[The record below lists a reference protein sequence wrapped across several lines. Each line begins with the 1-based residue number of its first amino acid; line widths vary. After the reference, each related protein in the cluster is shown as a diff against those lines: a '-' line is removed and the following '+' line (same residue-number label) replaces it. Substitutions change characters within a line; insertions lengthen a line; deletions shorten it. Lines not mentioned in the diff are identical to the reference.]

1 MVVRAGSW
9 ESFGMKI
16 ANRFANRFAT
26 RLVLT
31 LALAAAATA
40 WIPQEKGKRKL
51 RMADAA
57 PDLTRPVAS
66 QIA

>member
-1 MVVRAGSW
+1 
-9 ESFGMKI
+9 MKN
-16 ANRFANRFAT
+16 ANRFLP

-31 LALAAAATA
+31 LALATAATA

-57 PDLTRPVAS
+57 PELSRPVAS

>member
-1 MVVRAGSW
+1 MVPRAGSW

-16 ANRFANRFAT
+16 ANRFAT

>member
-1 MVVRAGSW
+1 
-9 ESFGMKI
+9 MKI
-16 ANRFANRFAT
+16 ANRFTT

-57 PDLTRPVAS
+57 PEVTGPVAS

>member
-1 MVVRAGSW
+1 
-9 ESFGMKI
+9 MKI
-16 ANRFANRFAT
+16 ANCFAT

-51 RMADAA
+51 RMAEAA
-57 PDLTRPVAS
+57 PELDRPVATRL
-66 QIA
+66 A

>member
-1 MVVRAGSW
+1 
-9 ESFGMKI
+9 MKN
-16 ANRFANRFAT
+16 ANRFLP

-31 LALAAAATA
+31 LAVAGIATA

-51 RMADAA
+51 RMAEAA

-66 QIA
+66 QTA

>member
-1 MVVRAGSW
+1 
-9 ESFGMKI
+9 MKN
-16 ANRFANRFAT
+16 ANRFLP

-31 LALAAAATA
+31 LAVAGIATA

-57 PDLTRPVAS
+57 PDLTRPVAG

>member
-16 ANRFANRFAT
+16 ANR
-26 RLVLT
+26 LLLT

>member
-1 MVVRAGSW
+1 MVRRVGRW
-9 ESFGMKI
+9 HSFAMKNV
-16 ANRFANRFAT
+16 NRFLP

-31 LALAAAATA
+31 LAVAGIATA

>member
-1 MVVRAGSW
+1 
-9 ESFGMKI
+9 MKI
-16 ANRFANRFAT
+16 ANRFTT

-31 LALAAAATA
+31 LAVAGIATA

-51 RMADAA
+51 RMADTA
-57 PDLTRPVAS
+57 PDLTSPVVS

>member
-1 MVVRAGSW
+1 MVPRAGLW
-9 ESFGMKI
+9 ESVFMKNT
-16 ANRFANRFAT
+16 NRFLP